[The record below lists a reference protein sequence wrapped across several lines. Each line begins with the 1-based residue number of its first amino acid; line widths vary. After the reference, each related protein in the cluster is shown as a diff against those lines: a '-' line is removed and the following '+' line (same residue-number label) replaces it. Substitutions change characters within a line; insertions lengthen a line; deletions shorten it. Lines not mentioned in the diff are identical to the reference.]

1 MTPEQ
6 RKSYQEY
13 LADFDP
19 TPQYGGDDYDYP
31 MSADAW
37 LAEQEDLKLVMERRG
52 GPRTRMTLEELSM
65 RSQEETPE
73 QMQDKAFY
81 KFVEKNSAALTTL
94 ADS

>member
-1 MTPEQ
+1 MTPKQ
-6 RKSYQEY
+6 RKEYEEY

-37 LAEQEDLKLVMERRG
+37 LEEQ
-52 GPRTRMTLEELSM
+52 
-65 RSQEETPE
+65 
-73 QMQDKAFY
+73 QDKAFY